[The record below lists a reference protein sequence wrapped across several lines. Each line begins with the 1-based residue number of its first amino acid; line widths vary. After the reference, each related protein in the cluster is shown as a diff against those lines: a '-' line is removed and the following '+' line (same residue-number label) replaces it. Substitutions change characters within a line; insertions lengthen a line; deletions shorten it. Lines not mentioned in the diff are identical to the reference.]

1 MDNLIRKKI
10 VLSLLDS
17 DPKSANEIAA
27 DIDESL
33 ATVENQL
40 TTLVSE
46 NICEKVNQDEI
57 DRYVVRKDI
66 ETFAQLV
73 KEFLVDKK
81 ERRVELF
88 ANSDEK
94 IGQFITSEYYFTRI
108 DNQLVNYALKRVYS
122 DLVYQTED
130 EQEQIR
136 RILLASPSSLFFV
149 LHGDKAIFSQMYSS
163 WKQLEPS
170 DSNRDWITQQLFQKL
185 MTLLLEMLIADVR
198 TSAYVSLYMKL
209 QIKVVKINSQ
219 VKLAT
224 PDEKYVELTEEGSF
238 GFARLEEDS
247 SEGLRFG
254 QSIKYV
260 DPMDTCNLGLAF
272 LNLGEFQA
280 ALKNFDDAL
289 NEVQYPA
296 QKAIV
301 LNNKG
306 LTFLRLKQYQKAIKC
321 FEEGIALDS
330 AGGISELRE
339 NKQIAEKYL
348 AIATDADNLTE
359 PTQIRFIQ
367 YQPIP
372 FEETRFYE
380 FKEIKGSNRTNRI
393 TKDSD
398 EYTVAFL
405 NREGGRL
412 FWGVRDSDRVTVG
425 VTLNEQQRDEVRRVV
440 SRKLVSIK
448 PPISVEDWHLE
459 FHQVYDLQG
468 EIVED
473 LWVIELLLPPPRE
486 RDVFYTDSGK
496 LFVKAEGS
504 KEKLSG
510 PEVTEFILKRLR
522 NDTKT
527 T

>member
-1 MDNLIRKKI
+1 MEDLVRKKVI
-10 VLSLLDS
+10 LCLLDCA
-17 DPKSANEIAA
+17 PKPANEIAA
-27 DIDESL
+27 EIDESL
-33 ATVENQL
+33 AAVEDQL
-40 TTLVSE
+40 TALVSE
-46 NICEKVNQDEI
+46 NICETVNQDEI
-57 DRYVVRKDI
+57 SQYVVKKDI

-108 DNQLVNYALKRVYS
+108 DNQLVNYALKRVHS
-122 DLVYQTED
+122 DLVYQTD
-130 EQEQIR
+130 KEQEQIR

-163 WKQLEPS
+163 WNQLEPS

-260 DPMDTCNLGLAF
+260 DPMDICNLGLAF

-289 NEVQYPA
+289 NEVQDPS

-306 LTFLRLKQYQKAIKC
+306 LTFLRLKQYQKAIEC
-321 FEEGIALDS
+321 FEEGITSDS
-330 AGGISELRE
+330 VCEFSVLRE
-339 NKQIAEKYL
+339 NKQLAEEYL
-348 AIATDADNLTE
+348 ARATDADNLTE
-359 PTQIRFIQ
+359 PTQVRFVQ
-367 YQPIP
+367 DQPVP
-372 FEETRFYE
+372 FEETRLYE
-380 FKEIKGSNRTNRI
+380 FKEVKGRNPADSITN
-393 TKDSD
+393 TAD
-398 EYTVAFL
+398 EYAVAFL
-405 NREGGRL
+405 NGEGGRI
-412 FWGVRDSDRVTVG
+412 FWGIRDSDRTTVG
-425 VTLNEQQRDEVRRVV
+425 VPLDDQQRDEVRRKV
-440 SRKLVSIK
+440 SEKLWGIR
-448 PPISVEDWHLE
+448 PPISDEDWDIELHN
-459 FHQVYDLQG
+459 VYDLQG
-468 EIVED
+468 NTVED
-473 LWVIELLLPPPRE
+473 LWIVELLISPQQE
-486 RDVFYTDSGK
+486 KEVFYTNSGE
-496 LFVKAEGS
+496 LFVKTPGG
-504 KEKLSG
+504 KQRLLG
-510 PEVTEFILKRLR
+510 PQVTEFILSRLQ
-522 NDTKT
+522 NDTEMS
-527 T
+527 

>member
-1 MDNLIRKKI
+1 MK
-10 VLSLLDS
+10 
-17 DPKSANEIAA
+17 
-27 DIDESL
+27 
-33 ATVENQL
+33 
-40 TTLVSE
+40 
-46 NICEKVNQDEI
+46 
-57 DRYVVRKDI
+57 KDI

-73 KEFLVDKK
+73 KEFLVDKKK

-122 DLVYQTED
+122 DLVYQTEE

-163 WKQLEPS
+163 WNQLEPS

-280 ALKNFDDAL
+280 ALKNFDGAL
-289 NEVQYPA
+289 NEVQDPT

-339 NKQIAEKYL
+339 NKQIAEEYL
-348 AIATDADNLTE
+348 VRATDADNLTQ
-359 PTQIRFIQ
+359 PTQIRFVQ
-367 YQPIP
+367 NQPVP
-372 FEETRFYE
+372 LEETRLYE
-380 FKEIKGSNRTNRI
+380 FKEVKGKNPAGSITN
-393 TKDSD
+393 TSD
-398 EYTVAFL
+398 EYAVAFL
-405 NREGGRL
+405 NCEGGRI
-412 FWGVRDSDRVTVG
+412 FWGVRDGDRITVG
-425 VTLNEQQRDEVRRVV
+425 VTLDERRRDEVRRKV
-440 SRKLVSIK
+440 SEKLGSIR
-448 PPISVEDWHLE
+448 PPISVEDWQLE
-459 FHQVYDLQG
+459 LHQVHDLQR
-468 EIVED
+468 EIIED
-473 LWVIELLLPPPRE
+473 LWVVELLVPPPQKRN
-486 RDVFYTDSGK
+486 VFYTNSGE
-496 LFVKAEGS
+496 LFVKTDGGIRR
-504 KEKLSG
+504 LLG
-510 PEVTEFILKRLR
+510 PEITEFIHRHFQ
-522 NDTKT
+522 NESETD
-527 T
+527 